1 MKAKEIKI
9 IEVKSEIG
17 AGTRGA
23 SLGVEAMKIAS
34 LDLKSDLFRQYDSVE
49 VENVNELLFDGAK
62 HAYAKF
68 IDGVLIMEERV
79 CLEVYETIFDEYFP
93 LIMAGDHSTSY
104 GTISGIKKA
113 NPKKRLGVVWIDAH
127 ADIHTPYT
135 TPSGNMHGMALAM
148 ACDID
153 NLECKVNNPKGETI
167 EYWEEIMNVGLPGA
181 KIYPEDI
188 VYIAVR
194 DLEKPENYLLNKYG
208 MGFITTEEVKK
219 GGPAKA
225 AEDALKMLDH
235 CDLIYVSF
243 DVDSIDSRFS
253 TGTGT
258 PVPNGLTVEETKML
272 NVDLVKSPKVCA
284 WEIAEVNPTL
294 DTENRMAESAFEI
307 LEATAKSIVSRPVLA
322 E

>member
-1 MKAKEIKI
+1 MKDIKI

-34 LDLKSDLFRQYDSVE
+34 LDLQSDLFRRYESVE
-49 VENVNELLFDGAK
+49 VENVNELLFDGAE

-79 CLEVYETIFDEYFP
+79 CLEVYETLFDEYFP
-93 LIMAGDHSTSY
+93 LIMAGDHSTAY
-104 GTISGIKKA
+104 GTIAGIKKA
-113 NPKKRLGVVWIDAH
+113 YPKKRLGVVWIDAH
-127 ADIHTPYT
+127 ADMHTPYT
-135 TPSGNMHGMALAM
+135 TPSGNMHGMPLAM

-153 NLECKVNNPKGETI
+153 NLECKVNDPKGQTV
-167 EYWEEIMNVGLPGA
+167 EYWEQIKNVGIPGA

-194 DLEKPENYLLNKYG
+194 DLEKPENYLINKYG

-219 GGPAKA
+219 LGPARA
-225 AEDALKMLDH
+225 AQDALKMLDH

-258 PVPNGLTVEETKML
+258 PVPNGLTVEEARVL
-272 NVDLVKSPKVCA
+272 NQELARSPKVCA
-284 WEIAEVNPTL
+284 WEIVEVNPTL

-307 LEATAKSIVSRPVLA
+307 LEATAKALAARPVMA